1 MSNTTYW
8 MEDDYDVWTIWNS
21 ISMNGLCDTKGCA
34 YYGGDEEDKEMSDAL
49 QAEIRNKLT
58 PFWTLTELMADEE
71 TWSKMNNHFDGKNII
86 ENLVRQCNHNKSII
100 LELIN
105 QINK

>member
-1 MSNTTYW
+1 MSKMNL
-8 MEDDYDVWTIWNS
+8 DDFLKLVP
-21 ISMNGLCDTKGCA
+21 
-34 YYGGDEEDKEMSDAL
+34 DEVKDKVDKEMSDAL

-71 TWSKMNNHFDGKNII
+71 TWSKMNIHFDGKTII
-86 ENLVRQCNHNKSII
+86 ENLVRQCNYNKRII

-105 QINK
+105 QV

>member
-1 MSNTTYW
+1 ML
-8 MEDDYDVWTIWNS
+8 DDFLEMVP
-21 ISMNGLCDTKGCA
+21 
-34 YYGGDEEDKEMSDAL
+34 DEVKDKVDKEMSDAL

-71 TWSKMNNHFDGKNII
+71 KWLKMNNHFDGKTII
-86 ENLVRQCNHNKSII
+86 ENLVRQCNYNKSII

-105 QINK
+105 QINL

>member
-1 MSNTTYW
+1 MRGIKEVEMSKMNL
-8 MEDDYDVWTIWNS
+8 DDFLKLVP
-21 ISMNGLCDTKGCA
+21 
-34 YYGGDEEDKEMSDAL
+34 DEVKDKMDKEMSDAL

-71 TWSKMNNHFDGKNII
+71 TWSKMNIHFDGKTII
-86 ENLVRQCNHNKSII
+86 ENLVRQCNYNKRII

-105 QINK
+105 QV